1 MNPYDMLVQAVHN
14 DLVVPDIRF
23 NVPAGVATV
32 VPGNLVCDSRDLHR
46 MISEGRIRNLPLPL
60 DTNPRLNNRVLHQPK
75 PVVPDPPVQVRV
87 TDPEIVELSSQL
99 HGLQADLRVANAE
112 NQRLSVA
119 LNESRTEC
127 GKLLAE
133 CGKLRAEVARLQ
145 EGDSKLNAILG
156 KLDKLPTQVVVQAGS
171 SASTQVKSTTDEY
184 DVPHFIPTFPEP
196 VASNLG
202 KPKTNVVENVGET
215 AGDALKRFRK
225 NRGS

>member
-1 MNPYDMLVQAVHN
+1 MSLGDKLVQGVGV
-14 DLVVPDIRF
+14 DRVVPDIRY
-23 NVPAGVATV
+23 NVPCAFPTV
-32 VPGNLVCDSRDLHR
+32 IPGNLVCDSKDLGR
-46 MISEGRIRNLPLPL
+46 MISSGQIKVLDLQL

-75 PVVPDPPVQVRV
+75 PPAPEPPIQEPIEDPEVLELRSQVQRVQV
-87 TDPEIVELSSQL
+87 
-99 HGLQADLRVANAE
+99 DLRAANTE
-112 NQRLSVA
+112 NKRLNAA
-119 LNESRTEC
+119 LSEARTEC
-127 GKLLAE
+127 GQLLAE
-133 CGKLRAEVARLQ
+133 CGKLRAELAKLQ

-156 KLDKLPTQVVVQAGS
+156 KLDNLPTQVVVQAGS
-171 SASTQVKSTTDEY
+171 AAGTQVKSTSDES